1 MIRVT
6 AFSKWYDK
14 TLAVDELSFELPAGA
29 VLGMVGQ
36 NGAGKTT
43 TLRSLAGI
51 IPPTSGTLFI
61 NDFDVV
67 QQPTKAKQNVAY
79 VPDEPKLFEYL
90 TVWEH
95 LRFYA
100 SAFRIADW
108 QTKAEQLL
116 ELFELKN
123 KRHATASELSR
134 GMRQKVA
141 ISTRFIYAPKA
152 ILFDEPHS
160 GLDPRG
166 IRTMK
171 HAIQERA
178 SNGAAIVISSHLLSL
193 IEDLCTHL
201 LIMDKG
207 QARFFGTMQDLKNEY
222 PAAGD
227 DDSLEQVFFKATETE
242 IVD

>member
-1 MIRVT
+1 MIRVSN
-6 AFSKWYDK
+6 FSKWYDK
-14 TLAVDELSFELPAGA
+14 TLAVDELSFELAPGS

-51 IPPTSGTLFI
+51 IPPTSGLLSVHG
-61 NDFDVV
+61 FDVV
-67 QQPTKAKQNVAY
+67 REPTQAKKHVAY
-79 VPDEPKLFEYL
+79 VPDEPKLFDYL

-100 SAFRIADW
+100 SAFRVPSW
-108 QTKAEQLL
+108 TTKAEQLL
-116 ELFELKN
+116 DIFELQE
-123 KRHATASELSR
+123 KRNSTASELSR

-141 ISTRFIYAPKA
+141 ISTRFLYEPQA

-160 GLDPRG
+160 GLDPQG

-171 HAIQERA
+171 RMIKEKA
-178 SNGAAIVISSHLLSL
+178 STGAAIIISSHLLSM

-201 LIMDKG
+201 IILSKG
-207 QARFFGTMQDLKNEY
+207 QSMFLGTIQQLKEKF
-222 PAAGD
+222 PAAGND
-227 DDSLEQVFFKATETE
+227 QSLEQIFFQATQTQEA
-242 IVD
+242 